1 MNRGKHA
8 IAGLYVIT
16 DAHWMP
22 EPVFLEKAE
31 AALRGGARILQYR
44 DKGDPLRDGERRRQQ
59 AGALRD
65 LCAQYD
71 ALFVVNDDP
80 ELARVVQAP
89 ALHVGAEDAP
99 VAALRDAFGPQLCIG
114 VSCYASLDKARQAV
128 RDGADY
134 VAFGAFFPS
143 PSKPRAT
150 RVDLHVLQ
158 TARAELKMPLVAIGG
173 ITEDN
178 GSQLI
183 AAGAD
188 ALAVISGVFAPP
200 SVGEVEQAARR
211 FAALFDDSRNKSKE

>member
-1 MNRGKHA
+1 MNRGEHA

-44 DKGDPLRDGERRRQQ
+44 DKGDPRKEAVRRRYQ
-59 AGALRD
+59 ASALRE
-65 LCAQYD
+65 LCAQYG

-80 ELARVVQAP
+80 ELARAVQAS

-99 VAALRDAFGPQLCIG
+99 VAALREVFGPQLCIG
-114 VSCYASLDKARQAV
+114 VSCYASLDKARQAI

-134 VAFGAFFPS
+134 VAFGAFFAS
-143 PSKPRAT
+143 PSKPQAA
-150 RVDLHVLQ
+150 RVDLQVLQ
-158 TARAELKMPLVAIGG
+158 KARAELNMPLVAIGG

-178 GSQLI
+178 GGQLI

-188 ALAVISGVFAPP
+188 ALAVISGVFAPEQI
-200 SVGEVEQAARR
+200 GEVEQAARR
-211 FAALFDDSRNKSKE
+211 FAALFDDSGRISKE